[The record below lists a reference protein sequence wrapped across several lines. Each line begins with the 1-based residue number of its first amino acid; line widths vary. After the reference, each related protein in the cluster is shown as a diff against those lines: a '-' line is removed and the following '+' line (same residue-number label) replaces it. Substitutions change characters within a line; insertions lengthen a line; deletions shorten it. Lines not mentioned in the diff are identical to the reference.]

1 MKKIFFG
8 LLAVGL
14 IGLAFT
20 TTNDKE
26 VVKAE
31 MIKTTEADV
40 TVEGI
45 KFFKGTWESALE
57 KAESEGKLIFL
68 DAYASWCGP
77 CKRMAATTFKNKE
90 VGEFFNKYFVNFKM
104 DMEKHKDGRRLSQK
118 YRLTAYPT
126 LYFIDASES
135 IAHKS
140 VGSLNNSQA
149 LSFGKEALAK
159 Q

>member
-1 MKKIFFG
+1 MKKIFIG
-8 LLAVGL
+8 LLAVGMV
-14 IGLAFT
+14 GLAFT
-20 TTNDKE
+20 TAPRKVAEKMDAVRVVND
-26 VVKAE
+26 
-31 MIKTTEADV
+31 DV
-40 TVEGI
+40 AIEGI
-45 KFFKGTWESALE
+45 KFFKGSWEEALE
-57 KAESEGKLIFL
+57 KSESEGKLIFL

-90 VGEFFNKYFVNFKM
+90 VGDFFNENFINFKM

-126 LYFIDASES
+126 LYFVDATEA

-140 VGSLNNSQA
+140 VGGLNKSQA
-149 LSFGKEALAK
+149 LAFGKEAISK

>member
-126 LYFIDASES
+126 LYFIDSSES